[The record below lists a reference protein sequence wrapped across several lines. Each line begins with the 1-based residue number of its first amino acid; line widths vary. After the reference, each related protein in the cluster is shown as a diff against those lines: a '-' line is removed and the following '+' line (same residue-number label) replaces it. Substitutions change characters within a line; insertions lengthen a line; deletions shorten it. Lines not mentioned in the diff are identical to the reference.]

1 MEGPELCR
9 MWAWCRMMN
18 CQQNVYS
25 LRAVLKANQWAE
37 LHKKIIFI
45 SRSKW
50 YSRLPFT
57 ALKPFVL
64 NIYCKFGEAVTVLS
78 VTHGYSEVC
87 CKGSGGNDGWMFS
100 SAYGNIKAP
109 CNGKRY
115 LRKAEAHKLTAGH
128 THTCIAHTDNCAQ
141 LVWRQP
147 LRVSFLF
154 EEPNF
159 YQYRFGLLW
168 ENSSWPCSHSSLWA
182 SQGLVNRLYKFPC
195 LYSLQPSPP
204 PATNSPYLY
213 KNATANPNLSCVH
226 VPPTLLSQCKRHSW
240 IQYSRRI
247 LKLLFWQTIHNVKR
261 GYLFFF
267 ISRLSRHFSLF

>member
-115 LRKAEAHKLTAGH
+115 LRNVEAHKLTAGH
-128 THTCIAHTDNCAQ
+128 THTHALHTQTIVPSWFDVSHSESHFYLRSQISINTGLDCCEKIAAG
-141 LVWRQP
+141 LVPTHLCEP
-147 LRVSFLF
+147 LRA
-154 EEPNF
+154 
-159 YQYRFGLLW
+159 LW
-168 ENSSWPCSHSSLWA
+168 IDYTSSLVYT
-182 SQGLVNRLYKFPC
+182 LC
-195 LYSLQPSPP
+195 SPP
-204 PATNSPYLY
+204 PPHLLQQTAPIFTKTLLQIPTSAVFTSHQLY
-213 KNATANPNLSCVH
+213 FHSVNATVGFN
-226 VPPTLLSQCKRHSW
+226 
-240 IQYSRRI
+240 I
-247 LKLLFWQTIHNVKR
+247 
-261 GYLFFF
+261 
-267 ISRLSRHFSLF
+267 

>member
-109 CNGKRY
+109 CNGKCY

-128 THTCIAHTDNCAQ
+128 THTHALHTQTIVPSWFDVSHSESHFYLRSQISINTGLDCCEKIAAG
-141 LVWRQP
+141 LVPTHLCEP
-147 LRVSFLF
+147 LRA
-154 EEPNF
+154 
-159 YQYRFGLLW
+159 LW
-168 ENSSWPCSHSSLWA
+168 IDYTSSLVYT
-182 SQGLVNRLYKFPC
+182 LC
-195 LYSLQPSPP
+195 SPP
-204 PATNSPYLY
+204 HLLQQTAPIFTKTLLQIPTSAVFTSHQLY
-213 KNATANPNLSCVH
+213 FHSVNATVGFN
-226 VPPTLLSQCKRHSW
+226 
-240 IQYSRRI
+240 IQEEFWNCFFG
-247 LKLLFWQTIHNVKR
+247 KLFTM
-261 GYLFFF
+261 
-267 ISRLSRHFSLF
+267 